1 MRSDSSTASA
11 VLAGANASWLDYWEL
26 TKPSVVW
33 LILMSTAVGF
43 YMGTSSGS
51 WPLLLLAHTVLGT
64 ALLAAGT
71 GALNQWWE
79 READAKMRR
88 TENRPLPAGRLRPG
102 PALAFGLVL
111 SAAGTIYLWA
121 AVNPLAALLGFLTLA
136 SYMGLYTPLKSRT
149 PASTF
154 VGAFPGAMPPLIG
167 WAAVRE
173 SIGIEGWVL
182 FAMLFLWQFPHF
194 YAIAWMYREDYERAG
209 IQMLPVVEPDGAS
222 TGRQV
227 VCYALALIP
236 VSLAPTLLGMAGM
249 LYAAGALVAG
259 IVYLYFG
266 ILLAREKTRPQA
278 RRLLQASVFYLP
290 LVYLFL
296 IADKL

>member
-1 MRSDSSTASA
+1 MRPDSSTAPA
-11 VLAGANASWLDYWEL
+11 VLAGANASLLDYWEL

-51 WPLLLLAHTVLGT
+51 WPLLLLAHTVIGT

-102 PALAFGLVL
+102 PALAFGLL
-111 SAAGTIYLWA
+111 LAAAGTVYLWA
-121 AVNPLAALLGFLTLA
+121 VVNPLAALLGFLTLA

-167 WAAVRE
+167 WVAVRE

-194 YAIAWMYREDYERAG
+194 YAIAWMYREDYQRAG
-209 IQMLPVVEPDGAS
+209 IQMLPVVEPDGVS

-249 LYAAGALVAG
+249 YYAAGALAAG

-266 ILLAREKTRPQA
+266 ILLARNRTRPQA

-290 LVYLFL
+290 LLYFFL

>member
-1 MRSDSSTASA
+1 MRPDSSTAPT
-11 VLAGANASWLDYWEL
+11 VLAGTSASLLDYWEL

-51 WPLLLLAHTVLGT
+51 WPFLLLAHTVLGT

-102 PALAFGLVL
+102 PALAFGLFL
-111 SAAGTIYLWA
+111 AAAGTVYLWA

-149 PASTF
+149 PAATF

-167 WAAVRE
+167 WVAVQD

-209 IQMLPVVEPDGAS
+209 IQMLPVVEPDGVS

-249 LYAAGALVAG
+249 YYAAGALVAG

-266 ILLAREKTRPQA
+266 ILLARNKTRPQA

-290 LVYLFL
+290 LLYVFL
-296 IADKL
+296 IVDKI

>member
-11 VLAGANASWLDYWEL
+11 VLAGANASLLDYWEL

-64 ALLAAGT
+64 GLLAAGT

-102 PALAFGLVL
+102 PALAFGLLL

-149 PASTF
+149 PFSTF

-167 WAAVRE
+167 WAAVRDG
-173 SIGIEGWVL
+173 IGIEGWVL

>member
-1 MRSDSSTASA
+1 MRPDSSTAPA
-11 VLAGANASWLDYWEL
+11 VLAGAHAVLLDYWEL

-43 YMGTSSGS
+43 YMGTSGS
-51 WPLLLLAHTVLGT
+51 WPLILLVHTIIGT

-102 PALAFGLVL
+102 PALVFGICLA
-111 SAAGTIYLWA
+111 AAGTIYLWTAVNVLA
-121 AVNPLAALLGFLTLA
+121 AVLGFLTLA
-136 SYMGLYTPLKSRT
+136 CYLWLYTPLKSRT
-149 PASTF
+149 PAATF

-167 WAAVRE
+167 WAAARA

-194 YAIAWMYREDYERAG
+194 YAIAWMYREDYQRSGHPDAPGRRAG
-209 IQMLPVVEPDGAS
+209 RHLD
-222 TGRQV
+222 
-227 VCYALALIP
+227 
-236 VSLAPTLLGMAGM
+236 
-249 LYAAGALVAG
+249 
-259 IVYLYFG
+259 
-266 ILLAREKTRPQA
+266 RPPGC
-278 RRLLQASVFYLP
+278 LLQPRFDPGEPRADAVGHGRLAVRRRGARGGHYLSLLRDSYGSGKDPATGAPPAASVGL
-290 LVYLFL
+290 LSTAVVLFPHRR
-296 IADKL
+296 

>member
-1 MRSDSSTASA
+1 MRPDSSTAPA
-11 VLAGANASWLDYWEL
+11 VLAGAHALLLDYWEL

-43 YMGTSSGS
+43 YMGTSGS
-51 WPLLLLAHTVLGT
+51 LPLILLVHTIIGT

-102 PALAFGLVL
+102 PALVFGILL
-111 SAAGTIYLWA
+111 AAAGTIYLLA
-121 AVNPLAALLGFLTLA
+121 AVNMLAAVLGFLTLA
-136 SYMGLYTPLKSRT
+136 CYLWIYTPLKSRT
-149 PASTF
+149 PAATF

-167 WAAVRE
+167 WVAARA

-194 YAIAWMYREDYERAG
+194 YAIAWMYREDYQRAG
-209 IQMLPVVEPDGAS
+209 IQMLPVVEPDGIS

-227 VCYALALIP
+227 VCYTLALIP
-236 VSLAPTLLGMAGM
+236 VSLAPTLLGMAGL
-249 LYAAGALVAG
+249 LYAAGALAAG
-259 IVYLYFG
+259 IIYLYFG
-266 ILLAREKTRPQA
+266 ILMAREKTRPQA

-290 LVYLFL
+290 LLYFFL
-296 IADKL
+296 IVDKL